1 MALGITIDLYL
12 MDGTAS
18 GRCQAKLS
26 NWNAIVYRIPH
37 SEIKNSED
45 LEYINSPGVYL
56 LFGKDDETQRK
67 FIYIGEADDVQKRLL
82 QPHTFEKDDSYW
94 TEAVIFVTSDGT
106 LNKGHVKYLEN
117 RLYTIAKSAQ
127 RYIIK
132 NCNTPKQSTVTKQDK
147 DKLEM
152 FILNA
157 RLVLPALGYL
167 VFEDSPS
174 DVNTNKDDDLL
185 YLTFKENGDKKAI
198 GKMSSEGFW
207 VLKGSCIRSDYVR
220 SIPEGVL
227 KLRNEYSDKIKNNTL
242 TVDICFG
249 SPSYAADFV
258 LGRSENGL
266 LAWENK
272 DGIKLKDLYTDD
284 NTTVTSGNKKKVKS
298 ESKKANKIKQEIEL
312 LYLSR
317 KNIKATGYKTENGFV
332 VCKGSGFAKIE
343 TNSCQDYIRN
353 RRKKLI
359 EEGKIKNYK
368 FREDV
373 LFTSSTTAGA
383 CVTGASVNGNDVW
396 KK

>member
-132 NCNTPKQSTVTKQDK
+132 NGNAESVTL
-147 DKLEM
+147 KLCHNIFKIVRK
-152 FILNA
+152 FIVKCIKGIGNIQTQHDVTFLHS
-157 RLVLPALGYL
+157 YL
-167 VFEDSPS
+167 
-174 DVNTNKDDDLL
+174 DLFDL
-185 YLTFKENGDKKAI
+185 I
-198 GKMSSEGFW
+198 
-207 VLKGSCIRSDYVR
+207 GSCHEKKGGY
-220 SIPEGVL
+220 
-227 KLRNEYSDKIKNNTL
+227 YCCNN
-242 TVDICFG
+242 
-249 SPSYAADFV
+249 S
-258 LGRSENGL
+258 
-266 LAWENK
+266 
-272 DGIKLKDLYTDD
+272 
-284 NTTVTSGNKKKVKS
+284 
-298 ESKKANKIKQEIEL
+298 
-312 LYLSR
+312 
-317 KNIKATGYKTENGFV
+317 
-332 VCKGSGFAKIE
+332 
-343 TNSCQDYIRN
+343 
-353 RRKKLI
+353 
-359 EEGKIKNYK
+359 
-368 FREDV
+368 
-373 LFTSSTTAGA
+373 
-383 CVTGASVNGNDVW
+383 
-396 KK
+396 